1 VTRGHKSRG
10 TGERSQRQLRV
21 GEELR
26 HRLAALFE
34 REIFADPHLTGQ
46 SITVTEVRVSPDLA
60 NATAF
65 VTPLGGRD
73 MDEVVRALNRAA
85 GYLRHLVAQDLELRL
100 APRLSFE
107 ADRSFDAA
115 SRVEEILRHP
125 KVAQDLTQETAGDD
139 TGDDTG
145 DDLAGGERG

>member
-1 VTRGHKSRG
+1 VSRKARER
-10 TGERSQRQLRV
+10 TSAGERSQRQLRV

-34 REIFADPHLTGQ
+34 RETLADPQIAGQ

-85 GYLRHLVAQDLELRL
+85 GYLRHLLAQDLDLRV
-100 APRLSFE
+100 APRLAFE
-107 ADRSFDAA
+107 ADRSFEAA

-125 KVAQDLTQETAGDD
+125 KVAQDLAEDEED
-139 TGDDTG
+139 
-145 DDLAGGERG
+145 GGERS

>member
-1 VTRGHKSRG
+1 MTRPRKSRG
-10 TGERSQRQLRV
+10 APTGERSQRQLRV

-34 REIFADPHLTGQ
+34 RETLADPHIAGQ

-73 MDEVVRALNRAA
+73 MEEVVRALNRAA
-85 GYLRHLVAQDLELRL
+85 GYLRHLLAQDLDLRV
-100 APRLSFE
+100 APRLAFE
-107 ADRSFDAA
+107 ADRSFEAA

-125 KVAQDLTQETAGDD
+125 KVAQDLTEPGED
-139 TGDDTG
+139 GE
-145 DDLAGGERG
+145 ERG

>member
-1 VTRGHKSRG
+1 MNRTRKTRSPAS
-10 TGERSQRQLRV
+10 GERSQRQLRV

-26 HRLAALFE
+26 HRLAAIFE
-34 REIFADPHLTGQ
+34 RETFADPQLAGQ

-73 MDEVVRALNRAA
+73 MEKVVRALNHAA
-85 GYLRHLVAQDLELRL
+85 GFLRHLVAQDLDLRV
-100 APRLSFE
+100 APRLAFE

-125 KVAQDLTQETAGDD
+125 KVAQDLASDPADDD
-139 TGDDTG
+139 TKEPD
-145 DDLAGGERG
+145 

>member
-1 VTRGHKSRG
+1 LTRARKSRG
-10 TGERSQRQLRV
+10 AATGERSQRQLRV

-26 HRLAALFE
+26 HRLAAIFE
-34 REIFADPHLTGQ
+34 RETFADPALAGQ
-46 SITVTEVRVSPDLA
+46 AITVTEVRVSPDLA

-73 MDEVVRALNRAA
+73 MDKVVRALNHAA
-85 GYLRHLVAQDLELRL
+85 GYLRHLVAQHLDLRV
-100 APRLSFE
+100 APRLAFE

-125 KVAQDLTQETAGDD
+125 KVAQDLEAHEPPAPDEAED
-139 TGDDTG
+139 SD
-145 DDLAGGERG
+145 

>member
-1 VTRGHKSRG
+1 MTRPRKSR
-10 TGERSQRQLRV
+10 TPAGERSQRQLRV

-34 REIFADPHLTGQ
+34 RETFADPALAGQ

-73 MDEVVRALNRAA
+73 MEKIVRALNHAS
-85 GYLRHLVAQDLELRL
+85 GYLRRLVAQDLELRV
-100 APRLSFE
+100 APRLAFE

-125 KVAQDLTQETAGDD
+125 KVAQDLAQDEGDD
-139 TGDDTG
+139 GE
-145 DDLAGGERG
+145 ERG

>member
-1 VTRGHKSRG
+1 MSRARKSRG
-10 TGERSQRQLRV
+10 GATGERSQRQLRV

-34 REIFADPHLTGQ
+34 RETFADPALAGQ
-46 SITVTEVRVSPDLA
+46 TITVTEVRVSPDLA

-73 MDEVVRALNRAA
+73 MEAVVRALNHAA
-85 GYLRHLVAQDLELRL
+85 GYLRHLVAQELDLRV
-100 APRLSFE
+100 APRLAFE

-115 SRVEEILRHP
+115 SRVEAILRHP
-125 KVAQDLTQETAGDD
+125 KVAQDLTP
-139 TGDDTG
+139 
-145 DDLAGGERG
+145 DLAPGDEADDAEGKA

>member
-1 VTRGHKSRG
+1 VSRKGQSRG
-10 TGERSQRQLRV
+10 APPGERSQRQLRV

-26 HRLAALFE
+26 HRLAAVFE
-34 REIFADPHLTGQ
+34 RETLADPQLAGH

-60 NATAF
+60 NATVF

-73 MDEVVRALNRAA
+73 MEAVVRALNHAA
-85 GYLRHLVAQDLELRL
+85 GYLRRLVAQDLELRM
-100 APRLSFE
+100 APRLAFE

-125 KVAQDLTQETAGDD
+125 KVAQDLAHDD
-139 TGDDTG
+139 DDG
-145 DDLAGGERG
+145 NDDGGNDGGGERG

>member
-1 VTRGHKSRG
+1 MSRARKSRG
-10 TGERSQRQLRV
+10 AVTGERSQRQLRV

-34 REIFADPHLTGQ
+34 RETFADPALAGQ
-46 SITVTEVRVSPDLA
+46 TITVTEVRVSPDLA

-73 MDEVVRALNRAA
+73 MEAVVRALNHAA
-85 GYLRHLVAQDLELRL
+85 GYLRHLVAQELELRV
-100 APRLSFE
+100 APRLAFE

-115 SRVEEILRHP
+115 SRVEAILRHP
-125 KVAQDLTQETAGDD
+125 KVAQDLAPSDEAGDD
-139 TGDDTG
+139 TGEPD
-145 DDLAGGERG
+145 